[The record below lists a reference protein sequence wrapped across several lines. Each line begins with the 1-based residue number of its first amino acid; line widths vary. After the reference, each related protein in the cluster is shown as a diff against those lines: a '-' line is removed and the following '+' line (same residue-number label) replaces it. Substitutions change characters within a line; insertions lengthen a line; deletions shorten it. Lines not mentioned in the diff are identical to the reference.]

1 MAKRPFRVSPKSF
14 VRNLAAGE
22 KQKVELLK
30 QLYLKRKVIILD
42 EPTSVLTPQEAD
54 EVLSMVRQ
62 MTTEGR
68 LSVLMITHK
77 FREVMGFCDEV
88 SVLRQGKLTGEGTV
102 RDLTPAAMA
111 EMMMGKAS
119 IPEPAS
125 RVSKPEGAAA
135 APRLVIDSIV
145 ARNDTGVEILKGLS
159 LHVRPHEIVG

>member
-1 MAKRPFRVSPKSF
+1 QVLVNPKAI
-14 VRNLAAGE
+14 VRNLLAGE
-22 KQKVELLK
+22 KQKIELLK

-62 MTTEGR
+62 MCTDGR

-88 SVLRQGKLTGEGTV
+88 SVLRQGKLTGEGRV
-102 RDLTPAAMA
+102 KDLTSSAMA

-119 IPEPAS
+119 IPAPAS
-125 RVSKPEGAAA
+125 RQTKPDKDHGGA
-135 APRLVIDSIV
+135 RL
-145 ARNDTGVEILKGLS
+145 IL
-159 LHVRPHEIVG
+159 EN